1 MILMST
7 MNISLP
13 DEMKRFVDQQV
24 RDGAYAGAS
33 DYVRDLVRREQ
44 RAAAEA
50 RLRQL
55 IAEGLASGP
64 AKPMDKSFFD
74 DLRKRVRARARKA
87 G

>member
-1 MILMST
+1 MST

-13 DEMKRFVDQQV
+13 DSMKRFVDQQV
-24 RDGAYAGAS
+24 REGDYAGAS

-50 RLRQL
+50 KLRRL

-64 AKPMDKSFFD
+64 PTAVDPSFFD
-74 DLRKRVRARARKA
+74 DLRRRARARARKA

>member
-1 MILMST
+1 MST
-7 MNISLP
+7 MNVSLP
-13 DEMKRFVDQQV
+13 DSMKRFVDQQV
-24 RDGAYAGAS
+24 RDGDYAGAS

-50 RLRQL
+50 KLRRL

-64 AKPMDKSFFD
+64 AKPVDKTYFD
-74 DLRKRVRARARKA
+74 GLRKRVRARTRKA

>member
-1 MILMST
+1 MST

-13 DEMKRFVDQQV
+13 DSMKRFVDQQV
-24 RDGAYAGAS
+24 REGDYAGAS

-50 RLRQL
+50 KLRRL

-64 AKPMDKSFFD
+64 SAPVDPSFFE
-74 DLRKRVRARARKA
+74 DLRKRARARARKA